1 MSVTCLM
8 QHSAVDYVRMTWKQS
23 GMRSDQF
30 SNIWP
35 KLHQVAQQAGNGK
48 LETEDCK
55 ILGYIGNRCG
65 PVFIGRG
72 PEGGIIQAS
81 GHCAQLVCEL
91 GLQPDNVPRLDLQ
104 ITQWYSSY
112 DAAVALRGRD
122 EAGVA
127 HASRR
132 GRKPARRYIDGC
144 GDGDTLYL
152 GSRGKKSVFIR
163 VYDKEKESGDE
174 VYESAWRY
182 EAELTDQYAVD
193 AYWNLMEAKFGE
205 PMTARLV
212 LGYLKMRG
220 LELKVPDQAKAFDI
234 ARLPKEESSVERRLR
249 WLETQVEP
257 AIQRLLLAGVDP
269 SDIRSRLGLL

>member
-1 MSVTCLM
+1 
-8 QHSAVDYVRMTWKQS
+8 
-23 GMRSDQF
+23 
-30 SNIWP
+30 
-35 KLHQVAQQAGNGK
+35 
-48 LETEDCK
+48 
-55 ILGYIGNRCG
+55 
-65 PVFIGRG
+65 
-72 PEGGIIQAS
+72 
-81 GHCAQLVCEL
+81 
-91 GLQPDNVPRLDLQ
+91 
-104 ITQWYSSY
+104 
-112 DAAVALRGRD
+112 
-122 EAGVA
+122 
-127 HASRR
+127 
-132 GRKPARRYIDGC
+132 
-144 GDGDTLYL
+144 
-152 GSRGKKSVFIR
+152 